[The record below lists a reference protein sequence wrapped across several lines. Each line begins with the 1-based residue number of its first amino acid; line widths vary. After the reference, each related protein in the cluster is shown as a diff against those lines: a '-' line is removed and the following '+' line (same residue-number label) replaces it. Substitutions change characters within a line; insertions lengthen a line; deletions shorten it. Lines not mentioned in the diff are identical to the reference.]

1 MEQAAGNIIE
11 ESICELMIDDQCEVG
26 GVGYGGKLIEVVDEM
41 EDCIN
46 DTKFFGGMFIV
57 LGMDFVI
64 YLIYRE
70 LSKVKCYLIDWFSW
84 MFGFEGGGRFPLEI
98 KDY

>member
-1 MEQAAGNIIE
+1 
-11 ESICELMIDDQCEVG
+11 
-26 GVGYGGKLIEVVDEM
+26 
-41 EDCIN
+41 
-46 DTKFFGGMFIV
+46 MFIV